1 MMEVNVKEKNK
12 IDSKSRLN
20 NQTSV
25 AEDVDL
31 LVNQGKKAL
40 SILETFD
47 QEKIDFIV
55 HQMAM
60 AGLNKHMPL
69 AKMAVEETGRG

>member
-12 IDSKSRLN
+12 IDNKSRLN

-31 LVNQGKKAL
+31 LVNQGKK
-40 SILETFD
+40 
-47 QEKIDFIV
+47 
-55 HQMAM
+55 H
-60 AGLNKHMPL
+60 
-69 AKMAVEETGRG
+69 